1 MAVPGRIS
9 GYAVTVIMHNH
20 DPSCI
25 TRCWPT
31 QDFRLCCKFG
41 TTADL
46 RVKVRVRVRVRVK
59 VSPDFEQE
67 EVEGGEHTM
76 HEACQ
81 G

>member
-1 MAVPGRIS
+1 
-9 GYAVTVIMHNH
+9 MH
-20 DPSCI
+20 C
-25 TRCWPT
+25 T
-31 QDFRLCCKFG
+31 QDFRLCCKFR